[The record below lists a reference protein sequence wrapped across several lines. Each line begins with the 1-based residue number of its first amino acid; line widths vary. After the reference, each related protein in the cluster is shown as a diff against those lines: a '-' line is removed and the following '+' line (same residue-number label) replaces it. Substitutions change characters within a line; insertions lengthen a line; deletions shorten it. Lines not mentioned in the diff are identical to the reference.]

1 MFTANQGSWL
11 KCSGDVVVLGRR
23 RLVQWGLMSLSH
35 TGMVPLSERGPVS
48 ICQKFCQK
56 SRVSALSCALERNAW
71 ISKGKKDWQT
81 TPCEKWNSSAILQG
95 VSGSGWRQRMMH
107 FRLSEFLVSQSLWPV
122 HRTYCACWGRGSS
135 TSTFILSFPPNLALL
150 FVEMV
155 RGTDRGWVEEKQM
168 RFWKWPM
175 HLLGGLWRLAGK
187 YHQSYFTDGNCE
199 D

>member
-1 MFTANQGSWL
+1 MIASLILGWKGRDSYVPSRQYHAILFCLFFSTCLPRMFTANQGSWL

-107 FRLSEFLVSQSLWPV
+107 FHLSEFLVSQSLWPV
-122 HRTYCACWGRGSS
+122 HRAYCAC
-135 TSTFILSFPPNLALL
+135 
-150 FVEMV
+150 
-155 RGTDRGWVEEKQM
+155 
-168 RFWKWPM
+168 
-175 HLLGGLWRLAGK
+175 
-187 YHQSYFTDGNCE
+187 
-199 D
+199 